1 MQNKTKRLA
10 LRVSLIYCF
19 VAGVWILLSDRV
31 LIALVSDLEVIGKI
45 AMFKGWAFVA
55 VTALLLYFTLRN
67 QLRHWEQEANARM
80 LAEEKVRKLSQA
92 VEQSPVSVVIT
103 DTTGKIEYVN
113 RKFTEVTGYSFEEAL
128 GKSPRI
134 LKSGE
139 LSAETYKQL
148 WACITGGGTWSGEFH
163 NRKKNGELYWE
174 WATLSPVLDATG
186 KPTHFLAV
194 KEDITQRKR
203 VEESLRAS
211 EERLNEA
218 QRLARIGSWTWQ
230 PDGNLIWSETMFKL
244 FGVPRDVAPT
254 FEHFLVT
261 VHPDDRKRVND
272 GFRAWVASDRIHNE
286 EEYRLLLPDGSTR
299 TIVAVG
305 NLERDPNGQA
315 VCATGTCQDITENR
329 KLEEQF
335 RQSQKMEAI
344 GHLAGGVTHDFNNI
358 LAVIQMQAG
367 LLEAAGSLLPTQRDY
382 CKEIGKAV
390 QRAANLT
397 RQLLLFSRRQALQPH
412 DLNLNDVIINITKML
427 QRILG
432 EDVRLQFNY
441 SPAPLLIHADAGMMD
456 QILMNLAVNSRDAM
470 PKGGRLIIETSAVE
484 FDEVT
489 AAQAVHARPGRYAC
503 LSVSDSGGGI
513 PSENLPRIFEPF
525 FTTKGVGKG
534 TGLGLA
540 TVFGIVQQH
549 QGWINVYSEVGHGTT
564 FRVYLPRLAQ
574 TAGQPSATARLAGVR
589 GGNETILLVEDES
602 SLCALVQRVLTR
614 LGYRVLE
621 APTSFTA
628 LEVWKHSRND
638 IHLLLT
644 DLILPDGMNGKELAK
659 QLLQDNPKLKVIY
672 TSGYSADIA
681 GKNFPLLEGV
691 NFLSKPFEAHKLA
704 QIVREKLDA

>member
-1 MQNKTKRLA
+1 MSHHLPEESSPRLLIVDDNPAIHEDFRKILGDQSSTQSRLA
-10 LRVSLIYCF
+10 NVEQALFGDTDSVVKRACFRIESASQGQEALEMVLKALQQNDPYALVFMDVRMPPGWDGVETLEHIWQHAPDLQAVICTAFSDYSWTDMARKFDRRDNLLILKKPFETVEVLQMANALVEKWLLGRQARLRMDDLKQMVQQRTEELRSSEERFSKAFEASPIPM
-19 VAGVWILLSDRV
+19 AILRHDDHRFLVFNQSFLELSGHPAEKLLQHSDRDLQLLAKGLNV
-31 LIALVSDLEVIGKI
+31 DTAILFSPEDRLRSQPCILRRGDDAIRQTMVSVEPLRLGETPCLLLIA
-45 AMFKGWAFVA
+45 
-55 VTALLLYFTLRN
+55 
-67 QLRHWEQEANARM
+67 
-80 LAEEKVRKLSQA
+80 
-92 VEQSPVSVVIT
+92 
-103 DTTGKIEYVN
+103 
-113 RKFTEVTGYSFEEAL
+113 
-128 GKSPRI
+128 
-134 LKSGE
+134 
-139 LSAETYKQL
+139 
-148 WACITGGGTWSGEFH
+148 
-163 NRKKNGELYWE
+163 
-174 WATLSPVLDATG
+174 
-186 KPTHFLAV
+186 
-194 KEDITQRKR
+194 EDITEHLK
-203 VEESLRAS
+203 L
-211 EERLNEA
+211 EA
-218 QRLARIGSWTWQ
+218 QL
-230 PDGNLIWSETMFKL
+230 
-244 FGVPRDVAPT
+244 
-254 FEHFLVT
+254 
-261 VHPDDRKRVND
+261 
-272 GFRAWVASDRIHNE
+272 
-286 EEYRLLLPDGSTR
+286 
-299 TIVAVG
+299 
-305 NLERDPNGQA
+305 
-315 VCATGTCQDITENR
+315 
-329 KLEEQF
+329 
-335 RQSQKMEAI
+335 RQSQKMEVV
-344 GHLAGGVTHDFNNI
+344 GRMSAGIAHEFNNLLTI
-358 LAVIQMQAG
+358 IQGNTGLLKAIPMDEAGRQNLLDQIMQA
-367 LLEAAGSLLPTQRDY
+367 
-382 CKEIGKAV
+382 C

-540 TVFGIVQQH
+540 TVFGIVHQH

-574 TAGQPSATARLAGVR
+574 TAGQPSATPPLAGVR

-644 DLILPDGMNGKELAK
+644 DLILPDGMNGKELAR

-681 GKNFPLLEGV
+681 GKNFPLKEGV